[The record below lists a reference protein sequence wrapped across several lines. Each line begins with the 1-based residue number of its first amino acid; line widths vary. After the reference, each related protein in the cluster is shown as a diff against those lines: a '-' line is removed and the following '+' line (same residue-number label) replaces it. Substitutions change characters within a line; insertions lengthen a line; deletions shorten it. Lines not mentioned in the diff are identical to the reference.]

1 MKRFFFVAFSFLTLM
16 MSWEGQLTSA
26 NVLDNGPI
34 PQESIRLRII
44 ANSDSIQDQWLKREV
59 RDAIVDQMNVWVKDI
74 RSYDEAKAVVAS
86 KLPELQALVDKTM
99 RERGFSYKAE
109 VDFGRVPFPT
119 KLYGSYVYPA
129 GDYEALR
136 VRIGD
141 AQGQNWWCV
150 LFPPLCFID
159 MSNGDAIASAQVENE
174 SESLPTKTAADA
186 KAPTADLEPI
196 SKNTGENAPLND
208 LEEERASHQ
217 QWRLSRME
225 ESWMGATA
233 ETNDHQDA
241 GDISVQAF
249 SGSVSVQEQSR
260 EDAGQSEETAP
271 VQPKVEVRF
280 YLWDKLAS
288 LF

>member
-1 MKRFFFVAFSFLTLM
+1 MKRFFFVACSFVTLM

-59 RDAIVDQMNVWVKDI
+59 RDAVVEQMNVWVKDI
-74 RSYDEAKAVVAS
+74 RSYDEAKVAVAS
-86 KLPELQALVDKTM
+86 KLPQLQALVDNTI
-99 RERGFSYKAE
+99 RERGFSYQAE
-109 VDFGRVPFPT
+109 VDFGQVPFPT
-119 KLYGSYVYPA
+119 KLYGTYVYPA
-129 GDYEALR
+129 GDYETLR

-159 MSNGDAIASAQVENE
+159 MSNGDAVASAQVE
-174 SESLPTKTAADA
+174 TASDSVQI
-186 KAPTADLEPI
+186 KAAAEVEDRQDDD
-196 SKNTGENAPLND
+196 NT
-208 LEEERASHQ
+208 
-217 QWRLSRME
+217 
-225 ESWMGATA
+225 
-233 ETNDHQDA
+233 
-241 GDISVQAF
+241 SVQAF
-249 SGSVSVQEQSR
+249 SGSVSLQERSR
-260 EDAGQSEETAP
+260 EDAGQSVETGP
-271 VQPKVEVRF
+271 EQPKVEVRF